1 MTSSATHVHPSTID
15 ALLMRGGT
23 SRGLFVSGTDLP
35 STGVARDDFILRLLG
50 RGDPLQVDGL
60 GGGNPSTS
68 KLVAVTP
75 STEPDI
81 DLDYL
86 YAGVVPGTTRVTYEG
101 NCGNL
106 TAAVGM
112 YGLLRGWLTAAGDHA
127 EFILRNLN
135 TSGRIRVQQ
144 PLEAGAAARRGSYAM
159 DGIEGLGAEVV
170 TTYLE
175 PSGAT
180 LGALLPTSH
189 ECDIVS
195 VHGVGAIPVS
205 IVDVTSGYV
214 FVEASSIG
222 LTGHEHPD
230 ELNGQPDVLAVL
242 EAVRGSSAAVLGLVD
257 EPGQAASRSPGTPRL
272 AIVAS
277 PDPEVVATGHVVARA
292 FAGGRVH
299 HALSVTGA
307 MCIAAA
313 AALEGTVVHRVA
325 RRRDPQADI
334 VVTHPKGAI
343 SVKVELASSTPLRV
357 VSTTVSRTARLL
369 MSGVVHL

>member
-1 MTSSATHVHPSTID
+1 MTSSPGHVRRPTID

-23 SRGLFVSGTDLP
+23 SRGLFVAGADLP
-35 STGVARDDFILRLLG
+35 TAGPARDELILRLLG
-50 RGDPLQVDGL
+50 SGDPLQVDGL

-75 STEPDI
+75 STEPET

-112 YGLLRGWLTAAGDHA
+112 YGLLSGWLTATGDHA
-127 EFILRNLN
+127 ELILRNLN
-135 TSGRIRVQQ
+135 TGGRIKVRQ
-144 PLEAGAAARRGSYAM
+144 PLEGGLAATAGSYAM
-159 DGIEGLGAEVV
+159 DGIEGTGAEVV
-170 TTYLE
+170 TSYLE
-175 PSGAT
+175 PAGGT

-189 ECDIVS
+189 ERDV
-195 VHGVGAIPVS
+195 VTAPGVGAIPVS
-205 IVDVTSGYV
+205 IVDVTSGYA
-214 FVEASSIG
+214 FVEASSLG
-222 LTGHEHPD
+222 LSGHEHPD
-230 ELNGQPDVLAVL
+230 ELNGRPSVLAAL
-242 EAVRGSSAAVLGLVD
+242 EAVRGSSAVLLGLVD
-257 EPGQAASRSPGTPRL
+257 EPGQAASRTPGTPRL
-272 AIVAS
+272 AMVAS
-277 PDPEVVATGHVVARA
+277 PHPDGEAKAHVVARA

-313 AALEGTVVHRVA
+313 AVLEGTVVHRVA
-325 RRRDPQADI
+325 CRRDPPSDI
-334 VVTHPKGAI
+334 VVAHPKGAV
-343 SVKVELASSTPLRV
+343 SVTVELATTTPLRV

-369 MSGVVHL
+369 MSGEVHL